1 MDKNMKQVLERHE
14 YEFMQA
20 YNIYVK
26 KKEKELIKIIETLEK
41 RNKNNSQLD
50 QKMKT
55 LEATVNKLRKDADD
69 NEKKMESLRK
79 EIKD

>member
-1 MDKNMKQVLERHE
+1 MDRNMKQVLERHE

-26 KKEKELIKIIETLEK
+26 KKEKELIEIIQTLEK
-41 RNKNNSQLD
+41 RNKNNSLLD
-50 QKMKT
+50 LKMKN

>member
-1 MDKNMKQVLERHE
+1 MKQVLERHE